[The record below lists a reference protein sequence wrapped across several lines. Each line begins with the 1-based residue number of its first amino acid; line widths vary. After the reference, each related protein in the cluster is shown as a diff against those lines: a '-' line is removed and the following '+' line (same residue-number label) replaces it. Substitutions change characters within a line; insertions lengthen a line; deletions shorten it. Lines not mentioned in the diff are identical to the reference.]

1 MVIVNWVLF
10 FGSALVLTLILLHAS
25 LHKVREGS
33 DFQSALRGYGLFP
46 ERALMLWWVVPVSE
60 LAGALEILV
69 SVGESR
75 FLAFLILG
83 LYSTL
88 IFYNLIIGRANLDCG
103 CGGVGTKLSWW
114 MFGRNVALL
123 LVFIPTSV
131 AGVKLVGNQLLFCTL
146 GAFTFGILL
155 FVFYLFFNQVLS
167 NAQVLN
173 GD

>member
-1 MVIVNWVLF
+1 MTIVSWVF
-10 FGSALVLTLILLHAS
+10 FSGSALVLALVLLYAS
-25 LHKVREGS
+25 LHKLRDRS

-46 ERALMLWWVVPVSE
+46 ERVLIFWWVVPLFE

-114 MFGRNVALL
+114 MFGRNTFCLL
-123 LVFIPTSV
+123 YTSP
-131 AGVKLVGNQLLFCTL
+131 
-146 GAFTFGILL
+146 
-155 FVFYLFFNQVLS
+155 S
-167 NAQVLN
+167 PR
-173 GD
+173 D

>member
-1 MVIVNWVLF
+1 MTIVSWVF
-10 FGSALVLTLILLHAS
+10 FSGSALVLTLILLHAS
-25 LHKVREGS
+25 LHKFRDS
-33 DFQSALRGYGLFP
+33 SHFQSALRGYGLFP
-46 ERALMLWWVVPVSE
+46 ERALIFWWVVPLFE

-69 SVGESR
+69 SVGERR

-114 MFGRNVALL
+114 MFGRNTLL
-123 LVFIPTSV
+123 LFFCVSGSIS
-131 AGVKLVGNQLLFCTL
+131 GVVIEGNHLFLCAL
-146 GAFTFGILL
+146 GSITFGILL
-155 FVFYLFFNQVLS
+155 FASYLVFNQLLS
-167 NAQVLN
+167 NSQVLN

>member
-1 MVIVNWVLF
+1 MTIVSWVF
-10 FGSALVLTLILLHAS
+10 FSGSALVLALILLHAS
-25 LHKVREGS
+25 LHKFRDS
-33 DFQSALRGYGLFP
+33 NHFQSALRGYGLFP
-46 ERALMLWWVVPVSE
+46 ERALIFWWVVPLFE

-123 LVFIPTSV
+123 LVCIPIPV
-131 AGVKLVGNQLLFCTL
+131 AGLEVLGNQVFLCNL
-146 GAFTFGILL
+146 GALTFGILL
-155 FVFYLFFNQVLS
+155 FVFYLIFNQVLS

>member
-1 MVIVNWVLF
+1 MVNWVFF
-10 FGSALVLTLILLHAS
+10 FGSALVLALILLHAS
-25 LHKVREGS
+25 VHKFRGRI

-46 ERALMLWWVVPVSE
+46 ERALILWWVVPLVE
-60 LAGALEILV
+60 LISVLEILF

-75 FLAFLILG
+75 FLACLILS
-83 LYSTL
+83 LYSAL

-114 MFGRNVALL
+114 IFGRNIVL
-123 LVFIPTSV
+123 
-131 AGVKLVGNQLLFCTL
+131 LLFCISSSISEVVIETNHLFLCAL
-146 GAFTFGILL
+146 GGITFGILL
-155 FVFYLFFNQVLS
+155 FASYLVFNQLLS

>member
-1 MVIVNWVLF
+1 MTIVSWVF
-10 FGSALVLTLILLHAS
+10 FSGSALVLVLILLHAS
-25 LHKVREGS
+25 LHKFRDS
-33 DFQSALRGYGLFP
+33 SHFQSALRGYDLFP
-46 ERALMLWWVVPVSE
+46 ERALIFWWVVPLLE

-75 FLAFLILG
+75 FLSFLILG

-131 AGVKLVGNQLLFCTL
+131 AGVELVGNQLLFCTL

>member
-1 MVIVNWVLF
+1 MTIVSWVAF
-10 FGSALVLTLILLHAS
+10 SGSALALALILLHAS
-25 LHKVREGS
+25 LHKFRDS
-33 DFQSALRGYGLFP
+33 SHFQSALRGYGLFP
-46 ERALMLWWVVPVSE
+46 ESALIFWWVVPIFE

-75 FLAFLILG
+75 FLASVILG

-123 LVFIPTSV
+123 LVCIPTSV
-131 AGVKLVGNQLLFCTL
+131 AGVESVSYTHLTL
-146 GAFTFGILL
+146 PTTTI
-155 FVFYLFFNQVLS
+155 V
-167 NAQVLN
+167 
-173 GD
+173 

>member
-1 MVIVNWVLF
+1 MTIVSWVF
-10 FGSALVLTLILLHAS
+10 FSGSALVLALILLHAS
-25 LHKVREGS
+25 LHKFMDS
-33 DFQSALRGYGLFP
+33 SHFQSALRGYGLFP
-46 ERALMLWWVVPVSE
+46 ERVLIFWWFVPLFE

-75 FLAFLILG
+75 FLGFLILG

-88 IFYNLIIGRANLDCG
+88 IFYNLIIGRSNLDCG
-103 CGGVGTKLSWW
+103 CGGVGTRLSWW
-114 MFGRNVALL
+114 MFCRNVVLI
-123 LVFIPTSV
+123 LVCIPTPV
-131 AGVKLVGNQLLFCTL
+131 AGVELVGNQLLFCML
-146 GAFTFGILL
+146 GAFTFGMLL